1 MRILIASTLYP
12 IPTNV
17 ARGTFVAD
25 HVDALKKSGHEVRVL
40 NPLPRM
46 LRYYETGRSTLTGVA
61 KAPTSYEHGED
72 KIFSPRYWAFPES
85 PYPEF
90 TISSIKR
97 RRKGIEEWLADWRP
111 EVIISH
117 TLWPSAFLA
126 THLAK
131 RWNVPCVGVVHGYDF
146 DVALSHKNTKKSLQ
160 QILKKIDHL
169 VLVSNR
175 LKDIAISNNFA
186 EENCSVIPC
195 HVSVENE
202 WLKDIKNWRGRWRKD
217 KLEIL
222 FPGDARRP
230 EKNHYL
236 ALKTG
241 EELERR
247 GWVVGITTLNQQPRS
262 IVWDRMLVASVTL
275 ITSKR
280 ESGPLVA
287 RESIACGTPV
297 VAVDV
302 GDLSEWLPSKF
313 ISQEYDEL
321 QLADAVENA
330 IAADWKKDKIE
341 LPERFSIKHCQDSW
355 DSLLNR
361 LVKQ

>member
-1 MRILIASTLYP
+1 MRILIASTLFP
-12 IPTNV
+12 LPTNA

-25 HVDALKKSGHEVRVL
+25 HVDALKKSGHDVRVL

-46 LRYYETGRSTLTGVA
+46 IRYYETGRSTLTGVA
-61 KAPTSYEHGED
+61 KSPVMFEHGGQT
-72 KIFSPRYWAFPES
+72 ILSPRYWAFPEN
-85 PYPEF
+85 PYPSL

-97 RRKGIEEWLADWRP
+97 RSKSIEKWLGDWRP
-111 EVIISH
+111 DVIISH

-131 RWNVPCVGVVHGYDF
+131 RWGVPCVGVVHGYDF
-146 DVALSHKNTKKSLQ
+146 DVALSHKNTTNPLQ
-160 QILKKIDHL
+160 QILTKIDHL

-175 LKDIAISNNFA
+175 LKTIAVSNDFD
-186 EENCSVIPC
+186 ERKCSVIPC
-195 HVSVENE
+195 HVAVKNE
-202 WLKDIKNWRGRWRKD
+202 WLKGMKNWRGRWRKD
-217 KLEIL
+217 KLDLL
-222 FPGDARRP
+222 FPSDARRP

-247 GWVVGITTLNQQPRS
+247 GWVVGITTLNQQPRN

-297 VAVDV
+297 VAVNV
-302 GDLSEWLPSKF
+302 GDLGEWIPHKF
-313 ISQEYDEL
+313 ISEEYDESK
-321 QLADAVENA
+321 LADAVEEA
-330 IAADWKKDKIE
+330 LSADWNTEKIE
-341 LPERFSIKHCQDSW
+341 LPEKFTITSVQDSW
-355 DSLLNR
+355 DLLLNK
-361 LVKQ
+361 LVKK

>member
-1 MRILIASTLYP
+1 MRILIASTLFP
-12 IPTNV
+12 LPTNA

-25 HVDALKKSGHEVRVL
+25 HVDALKKSGHDVRVL

-46 LRYYETGRSTLTGVA
+46 IRYYETGRSTLTGVA
-61 KAPTSYEHGED
+61 KSPVMFEHGGQT
-72 KIFSPRYWAFPES
+72 ILSPRYWAFPEN
-85 PYPEF
+85 PYPSL

-97 RRKGIEEWLADWRP
+97 RSKSIEKWLGDWRP
-111 EVIISH
+111 DVIISH

-131 RWNVPCVGVVHGYDF
+131 RWGVPCVGVVHGYDF
-146 DVALSHKNTKKSLQ
+146 DVALSHKNTTNPLQ
-160 QILKKIDHL
+160 QILTKIDHL

-175 LKDIAISNNFA
+175 LKTIAVSNDFD
-186 EENCSVIPC
+186 ERKCSVIPC
-195 HVSVENE
+195 HVAVKNE
-202 WLKDIKNWRGRWRKD
+202 WLKGMKNWRGRWRKD
-217 KLEIL
+217 KLDLL
-222 FPGDARRP
+222 FPSDARRP

-247 GWVVGITTLNQQPRS
+247 GWVVGITTLNQQPRN
-262 IVWDRMLVASVTL
+262 IVWDRMLVASVTI

-297 VAVDV
+297 VAVNV
-302 GDLSEWLPSKF
+302 GDLSEWIPHKF
-313 ISQEYDEL
+313 ISEEYDESK
-321 QLADAVENA
+321 LADAVEEA
-330 IAADWKKDKIE
+330 LSADWNTEKIE
-341 LPERFSIKHCQDSW
+341 LPEKFTITSVQDSW
-355 DSLLNR
+355 DLLLNK
-361 LVKQ
+361 LVKK

>member
-12 IPTNV
+12 LPTNP

-25 HVDALKKSGHEVRVL
+25 HVDALKKSGHDVKVL

-46 LRYYETGRSTLTGVA
+46 MKYYETGRSTLTGVA
-61 KAPTSYEHGED
+61 KSPPMFDHRGET
-72 KIFSPRYWAFPES
+72 IFSPRYWAFPEN
-85 PYPEF
+85 PYPSF

-97 RRKGIEEWLADWRP
+97 RSKSIEKWLGDWRP
-111 EVIISH
+111 DVIISH

-146 DVALSHKNTKKSLQ
+146 DVALSHKNTTKALQ
-160 QILKKIDHL
+160 RILVKLDHL

-175 LKDIAISNNFA
+175 LKSIALSNDFN
-186 EENCSVIPC
+186 ENNCSVIPC
-195 HVSVENE
+195 HVAVESE
-202 WLKDIKNWRGRWRKD
+202 WLKEMKNWRGRWRKD
-217 KLEIL
+217 KLDLL
-222 FPGDARRP
+222 FPSDARRP

-302 GDLSEWLPSKF
+302 GDLSEWIPQKF
-313 ISQEYDEL
+313 ISKEYDESK
-321 QLADAVENA
+321 LADAVEEA
-330 IAADWKKDKIE
+330 LAADWKAEKIE
-341 LPERFSIKHCQDSW
+341 LPEEFTITSVQDSW
-355 DSLLNR
+355 DLLLNK
-361 LVKQ
+361 LVNK

>member
-1 MRILIASTLYP
+1 MRILIASTLFP
-12 IPTNV
+12 LPTNA

-25 HVDALKKSGHEVRVL
+25 HVDALKKSGHDVRVL

-46 LRYYETGRSTLTGVA
+46 IRYYETGRSTLTGVA
-61 KAPTSYEHGED
+61 KSPVMFEHGGQT
-72 KIFSPRYWAFPES
+72 ILSPRYWAFPEN
-85 PYPEF
+85 PYPSL

-97 RRKGIEEWLADWRP
+97 RSKSIEKWLGDWRP
-111 EVIISH
+111 DVIISH

-131 RWNVPCVGVVHGYDF
+131 RWGVPCVGVVHGYDF
-146 DVALSHKNTKKSLQ
+146 DVALSHKNTTNPLQ
-160 QILKKIDHL
+160 QILTKIDHL

-175 LKDIAISNNFA
+175 LKTIAVSNDFD
-186 EENCSVIPC
+186 ERKCSVIPC
-195 HVSVENE
+195 HVAVKNE
-202 WLKDIKNWRGRWRKD
+202 WLKGMKNWRGRWRKD
-217 KLEIL
+217 KLDLL
-222 FPGDARRP
+222 FPSDARRP

-247 GWVVGITTLNQQPRS
+247 GWVVGITTLNQQPRN

-297 VAVDV
+297 VAVNV
-302 GDLSEWLPSKF
+302 GDLSEWIPHKF
-313 ISQEYDEL
+313 ISEEYDESK
-321 QLADAVENA
+321 LADAVEEA
-330 IAADWKKDKIE
+330 LSADWNTEKIE
-341 LPERFSIKHCQDSW
+341 LPEKFTITSVQGSW
-355 DSLLNR
+355 DLLLNK
-361 LVKQ
+361 LVKK

>member
-12 IPTNV
+12 LPTNV

-25 HVDALKKSGHEVRVL
+25 HVDALKKSGHEVKVL

-46 LRYYETGRSTLTGVA
+46 LKYHETGHSTLSGVA
-61 KAPTSYEHGED
+61 KAPAIFEHGD
-72 KIFSPRYWAFPES
+72 NTIFSPRYWAFPES
-85 PYPEF
+85 PYPSL

-97 RRKGIEEWLADWRP
+97 RTKSIEKWLNDWRP
-111 EVIISH
+111 DVIISH

-146 DVALSHKNTKKSLQ
+146 DVALLHKNTRKFLQ
-160 QILKKIDHL
+160 QILTKIDHL

-175 LKDIAISNNFA
+175 LKSIAICNDYS
-186 EENCSVIPC
+186 EEKCCVIPC
-195 HVSVENE
+195 HVAVEKE
-202 WLKDIKNWRGRWRKD
+202 WLKEMKNWRGRWRKD
-217 KLEIL
+217 KLELL

-241 EELERR
+241 EELEQR

-287 RESIACGTPV
+287 RESIVCGTPV

-302 GDLSEWLPSKF
+302 GDLSEWIPQKF

-321 QLADAVENA
+321 KLADAVENA
-330 IAADWKKDKIE
+330 LATDWKVEKIE
-341 LPERFSIKHCQDSW
+341 LPERFSIKNFQDSW
-355 DSLLNR
+355 DSLLNK
-361 LVKQ
+361 LVNK

>member
-1 MRILIASTLYP
+1 MRILIASTLFP
-12 IPTNV
+12 LPTNA

-25 HVDALKKSGHEVRVL
+25 HVDALKKSGHDVRVL

-46 LRYYETGRSTLTGVA
+46 IRYYETGRSTLTGVA
-61 KAPTSYEHGED
+61 KSPVMFEHGGQT
-72 KIFSPRYWAFPES
+72 ILSPRYWAFPEN
-85 PYPEF
+85 PYPSL

-97 RRKGIEEWLADWRP
+97 RSKSIEKWLGDWRP
-111 EVIISH
+111 DVIISH

-131 RWNVPCVGVVHGYDF
+131 RWGVPCVGVVHGYDF
-146 DVALSHKNTKKSLQ
+146 DVALSHKNTTNPLQ
-160 QILKKIDHL
+160 QILTKIDHL

-175 LKDIAISNNFA
+175 LKTIAVSNDFD
-186 EENCSVIPC
+186 ERKCSVIPC
-195 HVSVENE
+195 HVAVKNE
-202 WLKDIKNWRGRWRKD
+202 WLKGMKNWRGRWRKD
-217 KLEIL
+217 KLDLL
-222 FPGDARRP
+222 FPSDARRP

-247 GWVVGITTLNQQPRS
+247 GWVVGITTLNQQPRN

-297 VAVDV
+297 VAVNV
-302 GDLSEWLPSKF
+302 GDLSEWIPHKF
-313 ISQEYDEL
+313 ISEEYDESK
-321 QLADAVENA
+321 LADAVEEA
-330 IAADWKKDKIE
+330 LSADWNTGKIE
-341 LPERFSIKHCQDSW
+341 LPEKFTITSVQDSW
-355 DSLLNR
+355 DLLLNK
-361 LVKQ
+361 LVKK

>member
-1 MRILIASTLYP
+1 MRILIASTLFP
-12 IPTNV
+12 LPTNA

-25 HVDALKKSGHEVRVL
+25 HVDALKKSGHDVRVL

-46 LRYYETGRSTLTGVA
+46 IRYYETGRSTLTGVA
-61 KAPTSYEHGED
+61 KSPVMFEHGGQT
-72 KIFSPRYWAFPES
+72 ILSPRYWAFPEN
-85 PYPEF
+85 PYPSL

-97 RRKGIEEWLADWRP
+97 RSKSIEKWLGDWRP
-111 EVIISH
+111 DVIISH

-131 RWNVPCVGVVHGYDF
+131 RWGVPCVGVVHGYDF
-146 DVALSHKNTKKSLQ
+146 DVALSHKNTTNPLQ
-160 QILKKIDHL
+160 QILTKIDHL

-175 LKDIAISNNFA
+175 LKTIAVSNDFD
-186 EENCSVIPC
+186 ERKCSVIPC
-195 HVSVENE
+195 HVAVKNE
-202 WLKDIKNWRGRWRKD
+202 WLKGMKNWRGRWRKD
-217 KLEIL
+217 KLDLL
-222 FPGDARRP
+222 FPSDARRP

-247 GWVVGITTLNQQPRS
+247 GWVVGITTLNQQPRN

-297 VAVDV
+297 VAVNV
-302 GDLSEWLPSKF
+302 GDLSEWIPHKF
-313 ISQEYDEL
+313 ISEEYDESK
-321 QLADAVENA
+321 LADAVEEA
-330 IAADWKKDKIE
+330 LSADWNTEKIE
-341 LPERFSIKHCQDSW
+341 LPEKFTITSVQDSW
-355 DSLLNR
+355 DLLLNK
-361 LVKQ
+361 LVKK

>member
-1 MRILIASTLYP
+1 M
-12 IPTNV
+12 
-17 ARGTFVAD
+17 
-25 HVDALKKSGHEVRVL
+25 
-40 NPLPRM
+40 
-46 LRYYETGRSTLTGVA
+46 
-61 KAPTSYEHGED
+61 
-72 KIFSPRYWAFPES
+72 
-85 PYPEF
+85 
-90 TISSIKR
+90 
-97 RRKGIEEWLADWRP
+97 
-111 EVIISH
+111 
-117 TLWPSAFLA
+117 
-126 THLAK
+126 
-131 RWNVPCVGVVHGYDF
+131 
-146 DVALSHKNTKKSLQ
+146 
-160 QILKKIDHL
+160 
-169 VLVSNR
+169 SNR

-186 EENCSVIPC
+186 EEDCSVIPC

-202 WLKDIKNWRGRWRKD
+202 WLKGIKNWRGRWRKD

>member
-61 KAPTSYEHGED
+61 KAPKSYEHGED

-111 EVIISH
+111 AVIISH

-131 RWNVPCVGVVHGYDF
+131 RWNVP
-146 DVALSHKNTKKSLQ
+146 
-160 QILKKIDHL
+160 
-169 VLVSNR
+169 
-175 LKDIAISNNFA
+175 
-186 EENCSVIPC
+186 
-195 HVSVENE
+195 
-202 WLKDIKNWRGRWRKD
+202 
-217 KLEIL
+217 
-222 FPGDARRP
+222 
-230 EKNHYL
+230 
-236 ALKTG
+236 
-241 EELERR
+241 
-247 GWVVGITTLNQQPRS
+247 
-262 IVWDRMLVASVTL
+262 
-275 ITSKR
+275 
-280 ESGPLVA
+280 
-287 RESIACGTPV
+287 
-297 VAVDV
+297 
-302 GDLSEWLPSKF
+302 
-313 ISQEYDEL
+313 
-321 QLADAVENA
+321 
-330 IAADWKKDKIE
+330 
-341 LPERFSIKHCQDSW
+341 
-355 DSLLNR
+355 
-361 LVKQ
+361 

>member
-1 MRILIASTLYP
+1 MRILIASTLFP
-12 IPTNV
+12 LPTNT

-46 LRYYETGRSTLTGVA
+46 MRYYETGRSTLTGVA
-61 KAPTSYEHGED
+61 KSPPMFDHRGET
-72 KIFSPRYWAFPES
+72 IFSPRYWAFPEN
-85 PYPEF
+85 PYPSF

-97 RRKGIEEWLADWRP
+97 RSKSIEKWLGEWRP
-111 EVIISH
+111 DVIISH

-131 RWNVPCVGVVHGYDF
+131 RWGVPCVGVVHGYDF
-146 DVALSHKNTKKSLQ
+146 DVALSHKNTTKSLQ
-160 QILKKIDHL
+160 KVLARIDHL
-169 VLVSNR
+169 VLVSKR
-175 LKDIAISNNFA
+175 LKTIAVSNNID
-186 EENCSVIPC
+186 EKNCSVIPC
-195 HVSVENE
+195 HIAVENE
-202 WLKDIKNWRGRWRKD
+202 WLKEMKNWRGRWRKD
-217 KLEIL
+217 KLDLL
-222 FPGDARRP
+222 FPSDARRP
-230 EKNHYL
+230 EKNHFL

-247 GWVVGITTLNQQPRS
+247 GWVVGITTLNQQPRN

-302 GDLSEWLPSKF
+302 GDLSEWIPQKF
-313 ISQEYDEL
+313 ISQEYDESK
-321 QLADAVENA
+321 LADAVEA
-330 IAADWKKDKIE
+330 ALAADWTTEKIE
-341 LPERFSIKHCQDSW
+341 LPERFTITSVQESW
-355 DSLLNR
+355 DLLLSK
-361 LVKQ
+361 LVKR